1 MTTKDSRY
9 PSPFAD
15 HKAVGIVWSDKVEY
29 STWFGG
35 NTEFIHCIQMLPF
48 LPISEELL
56 REEWIR
62 CVYKILKIV
71 LYFSCS
77 HFISDIICREEYEVL
92 KEVYDRPDPPLS
104 EEWKVSF
111 EIAIFKMINICHRAM
126 LSWHMRL
133 LTLRQHMRRLS
144 SSRGNNSMHS
154 PSEVL

>member
-1 MTTKDSRY
+1 MTTEDSRY

-62 CVYKILKIV
+62 FVNKMLKVNKKASASFFILTFH
-71 LYFSCS
+71 L
-77 HFISDIICREEYEVL
+77 
-92 KEVYDRPDPPLS
+92 
-104 EEWKVSF
+104 
-111 EIAIFKMINICHRAM
+111 
-126 LSWHMRL
+126 
-133 LTLRQHMRRLS
+133 
-144 SSRGNNSMHS
+144 
-154 PSEVL
+154 